1 MPFPWRKNIHG
12 VIEISAARPR
22 VCAARPKVCAA
33 RPRVFAAR
41 PNIPARRKVAEARQ
55 NEPRIQP
62 TGASLRKSEGA
73 RARKP
78 VSSGEIAVDTW
89 HMIRYYVEPRWNLDG
104 FNTIGKPVANG
115 FTSGERVQRRWRAP
129 PWHP

>member
-1 MPFPWRKNIHG
+1 MP
-12 VIEISAARPR
+12 
-22 VCAARPKVCAA
+22 
-33 RPRVFAAR
+33 
-41 PNIPARRKVAEARQ
+41 EANLGFNQ
-55 NEPRIQP
+55 LEPLYENLK
-62 TGASLRKSEGA
+62 GS

-78 VSSGEIAVDTW
+78 VLSGEIVVDTW
-89 HMIRYYVEPRWNLDG
+89 HGTRYRTDPRWNLDG